1 MAIKLAEYQAS
12 LTWDA
17 SKFTKGMT
25 DADSK
30 FTSLT
35 SKMGKLA
42 GGAVV
47 GITGAIT
54 AAAGSMVAFGK
65 QSVEAG
71 SSFDVAVS
79 QIAATMGKTTDE
91 IANLRQ
97 VAQELGASTSFSATQ
112 AAEGLNILAM
122 SGLTAEQQ
130 MAAIP
135 DVLNLAA
142 AGSIEMSDAA
152 SYAVG
157 AIKGFGDEFSN
168 TQYYTDLMA
177 KGATLAATDVKGLG
191 EALSSSS
198 STAAAYGQKADDVTV
213 ALLRLAEQNVTGSA
227 AATAMNRAMA
237 DLYTP
242 TDAAAKA
249 LEKLGVSAYDEAGNA
264 KEFNS
269 VIDELN
275 SKLSTMSDEE
285 ANAYK
290 STIFTAQGLSA
301 FNKMTVSSTEKVQEF
316 RDGLASA
323 SDGIGSAAQ
332 QAETMLDNLQGDIT
346 IFGSAVEGLQ
356 IGVSDNINGLLRDT
370 VQFGT
375 EQIGLLTD
383 AVKENGLVGLAGA
396 AGEILSN
403 IIVKIAEYLPD
414 IVDMAIELVNSLV
427 VGLMQNAD
435 RISDV
440 VVGVCS
446 QLIQGV
452 TQILPNLLKLAV
464 NLIQSILA
472 AVSAELPKL
481 LPIVVMCITDLATT
495 LVQNLPAILEAVLT
509 LIQSVATAI
518 LDSLPILIAALPEI
532 ISGIVDFIVNA
543 IPQII
548 ETVVQLLTEI
558 LNYLPTMID
567 SIVAALVELIPV
579 LIEGVISLVNGIVEA
594 LPDIIMAIIN
604 ALPGIIDSIIN
615 AVIELLPVLIQGA
628 INLVLGIVNA
638 LPQIIQALI
647 DAVPTII
654 DTVIN
659 ALLTLIPNLIQCA
672 VQLVQGIVN
681 ALPQILTAL
690 IDSADDIIT
699 SVVDA
704 LITCIPQLVEGAVL
718 LVAAIVEN
726 LPTIILALIEAVPSI
741 IDSLVDAFSS
751 IWDKFTTVGENLV
764 KGLWEGIQGL
774 AGWLWDNVSN
784 WASGLWDGI
793 CGFFGIHSPS
803 RKMMW
808 MGQMLVDGLANS
820 INDYGDTAVDAAV
833 GMADNVLTAFNDMS
847 DGVNAIDRNFN
858 SGVKLSTEFENPD
871 FSKLS
876 ANLGYNQV
884 VMFDTSMIDR
894 ALQNGN
900 YGNATTSNKV
910 INIKMGD
917 ISVSGVLDKT
927 AAEQVEAIA
936 ENQVQEFSD
945 ALAYVW
951 NTH

>member
-1 MAIKLAEYQAS
+1 M
-12 LTWDA
+12 
-17 SKFTKGMT
+17 
-25 DADSK
+25 
-30 FTSLT
+30 
-35 SKMGKLA
+35 
-42 GGAVV
+42 
-47 GITGAIT
+47 
-54 AAAGSMVAFGK
+54 
-65 QSVEAG
+65 
-71 SSFDVAVS
+71 

-91 IANLRQ
+91 IADLRKT
-97 VAQELGASTSFSATQ
+97 AQELGASTSFSATQ

-130 MAAIP
+130 MTAIP

-142 AGSIEMSDAA
+142 AGSIEMADAA

-191 EALSSSS
+191 EALSGSSA
-198 STAAAYGQKADDVTV
+198 TAAAYGQKADDVTV

-227 AATAMNRAMA
+227 AATAMSRAMA

-249 LEKLGVSAYDEAGNA
+249 LEKLKVSAYDEAGNA
-264 KEFNS
+264 KELNS

-403 IIVKIAEYLPD
+403 VVVKISEYLPD
-414 IVDMAIELVNSLV
+414 IVILGISLIQSLTN
-427 VGLMQNAD
+427 GLLQNAD
-435 RISDV
+435 KIADV
-440 VVGVCS
+440 AVSACS
-446 QLIQGV
+446 QLIQGI
-452 TQILPNLLKLAV
+452 TQILPTILLLAV
-464 NLIQSILA
+464 NLVQSVLSS
-472 AVSAELPKL
+472 VSAELSKL
-481 LPIVVMCITDLATT
+481 LPIVTSTIINLASIIVTNAPLILKSVLDL
-495 LVQNLPAILEAVLT
+495 LSSAV
-509 LIQSVATAI
+509 TAV
-518 LDSLPILIAALPEI
+518 LDSLPLILDYLPEFLSEVVNYIIITGIPMILDTLNILLENILVFLPELIDSGINLLIQLLPVVISGIISLIEGIVAEAGTIIQILLDSLPETIDTICNAILELTPVVIQCAMDLILKLVTAYPQVLSSLYDILPTALNTIIQAILQLLPMLINCGIQLVLGICNNLDTIITSLIQSMSGVIESLGNALIKCYPMLIEAAIMIVVTIVSHLPEI
-532 ISGIVDFIVNA
+532 ISALIQAIPSVITSIVNA
-543 IPQII
+543 FGTIG
-548 ETVVQLLTEI
+548 TEF
-558 LNYLPTMID
+558 
-567 SIVAALVELIPV
+567 V
-579 LIEGVISLVNGIVEA
+579 
-594 LPDIIMAIIN
+594 
-604 ALPGIIDSIIN
+604 
-615 AVIELLPVLIQGA
+615 
-628 INLVLGIVNA
+628 
-638 LPQIIQALI
+638 
-647 DAVPTII
+647 
-654 DTVIN
+654 
-659 ALLTLIPNLIQCA
+659 
-672 VQLVQGIVN
+672 
-681 ALPQILTAL
+681 
-690 IDSADDIIT
+690 
-699 SVVDA
+699 
-704 LITCIPQLVEGAVL
+704 
-718 LVAAIVEN
+718 
-726 LPTIILALIEAVPSI
+726 
-741 IDSLVDAFSS
+741 
-751 IWDKFTTVGENLV
+751 KVGENLV

-774 AGWLWDNVSN
+774 AGWLWNNVSN

-808 MGQMLVDGLANS
+808 MGQMLVDGLADS
-820 INDYGDTAVDAAV
+820 INDYGDTAVNAAV

-894 ALQNGN
+894 ALQSGN

-945 ALAYVW
+945 ALAYVL

>member
-1 MAIKLAEYQAS
+1 M
-12 LTWDA
+12 
-17 SKFTKGMT
+17 
-25 DADSK
+25 
-30 FTSLT
+30 
-35 SKMGKLA
+35 
-42 GGAVV
+42 
-47 GITGAIT
+47 
-54 AAAGSMVAFGK
+54 
-65 QSVEAG
+65 
-71 SSFDVAVS
+71 

-91 IANLRQ
+91 IADLRKT
-97 VAQELGASTSFSATQ
+97 AQELGASTSFSATQ

-142 AGSIEMSDAA
+142 AGSIEMADAA

-191 EALSSSS
+191 EALSGSSA
-198 STAAAYGQKADDVTV
+198 TAAAYGQKADDVTV

-227 AATAMNRAMA
+227 AATAMSRAMA
-237 DLYTP
+237 DLFTP
-242 TDAAAKA
+242 TTEAQKA
-249 LEKLGVSAYDEAGNA
+249 LNALGVSAYDSKGNA
-264 KEFNS
+264 REFNE
-269 VIDELN
+269 VVDELN
-275 SKLSTMSDEE
+275 SKLSTMTDEE

-375 EQIGLLTD
+375 EQITLLTD

-403 IIVKIAEYLPD
+403 VVVKIAEYLPD
-414 IVDMAIELVNSLV
+414 IVDMAIELVDSLV

-472 AVSAELPKL
+472 AVTTELPKL
-481 LPIVVMCITDLATT
+481 LPIVVKCITDLATT
-495 LVQNLPAILEAVLT
+495 LVQNLPAILEAVLS

-594 LPDIIMAIIN
+594 LPNIIMAIIN

-833 GMADNVLTAFNDMS
+833 DMADNVLTAFNDMS

-894 ALQNGN
+894 ALQSGN

>member
-35 SKMGKLA
+35 QKMGKLA

-65 QSVEAG
+65 NSVDAG
-71 SSFDVAVS
+71 MSFDAAVS

-122 SGLTAEQQ
+122 SGLSADEQI
-130 MAAIP
+130 AAIP

-142 AGSIEMSDAA
+142 AGSIEMADAA

-191 EALSSSS
+191 EALSGSSA
-198 STAAAYGQKADDVTV
+198 TAAAYGQQADDVTV

-227 AATAMNRAMA
+227 AATAMSRAMA
-237 DLYTP
+237 DLFTP
-242 TDAAAKA
+242 TTEAQKA
-249 LEKLGVSAYDEAGNA
+249 LNALGVSAYDSKGNA
-264 KEFNS
+264 REFNE
-269 VIDELN
+269 VVDELN
-275 SKLSTMSDEE
+275 SKLSTMTDEE

-403 IIVKIAEYLPD
+403 VVVKIAEYLPD

-427 VGLMQNAD
+427 VGLMENAD

-894 ALQNGN
+894 ALQSGN